1 MRSGRSYY
9 ELVSDQSATPL
20 RADAE
25 RNRERI
31 LATARQVFAERG
43 LSASLEDIARRAGVG
58 VGTLYRRFPSRED
71 LIGAVF
77 AEKMAL
83 YADAVDAA
91 LADSDPWRGFRGFIE
106 TVCALQ
112 AADIGFADL
121 LTLTVPGT
129 RRLQAERDRAHAGFV
144 ELIHRAKSAGRLRP
158 DFVAEDLVMLLMANA
173 GVLSA
178 TSDAAPETSRR
189 FVAYMLDAFASSD
202 RSSHL
207 PKPPSP
213 RRMYRAMLR
222 WT

>member
-1 MRSGRSYY
+1 
-9 ELVSDQSATPL
+9 VSHQSVPAL

-31 LATARQVFAERG
+31 IATARKVFAERG
-43 LSASLEDIARRAGVG
+43 LNASLEDIARGASVG
-58 VGTLYRRFPSRED
+58 VGTLYRRFPTRED

-77 AEKMAL
+77 ADKMGD
-83 YADAVDAA
+83 YANAVEAA
-91 LADSDPWRGFRGFIE
+91 LANPDPWLGFCGYIE
-106 TVCALQ
+106 AVCTLQ

-144 ELIHRAKSAGRLRP
+144 ELIHRAKSVGRLRS

-178 TSDAAPETSRR
+178 TGTAAPETSSR
-189 FVAYMLDAFASSD
+189 FVAYMLDAFTSCEHASP
-202 RSSHL
+202 L
-207 PKPPSP
+207 PKSPSP

-222 WT
+222 WS